1 MQATVASSVE
11 STRDNCVS
19 ENHSEMSET
28 SEDGDVK
35 KASLASIRKISFP
48 ADSIL
53 NAVIQ
58 DGDVQELLR
67 ILHHRRSE
75 VNINHVNHVGL
86 TALHHA
92 VLSNNLDAVKI
103 LLSHGADVNCQDVHG
118 FSPLHTAAACGFL
131 QISSLLVLFGA
142 DVFSLTKDTE
152 LPIDVA
158 KDISVIR
165 LLGNEMCCRIHSKI
179 YKSELVKLRLKQCW
193 TIVKTLLIFIW
204 RTLLIAI
211 TFLHN
216 LFKHKRA
223 LNGKHLDTTP
233 TNKVAP
239 VSKPVLGPDVRENAI
254 RRVKVIKLEKT
265 Q

>member
-1 MQATVASSVE
+1 
-11 STRDNCVS
+11 
-19 ENHSEMSET
+19 MSET

-35 KASLASIRKISFP
+35 KPSLSSIRKISFP

-131 QISSLLVLFGA
+131 QVTSLLVLFGA
-142 DVFSLTKDTE
+142 DVFSLTRDTE

-165 LLGNEMCCRIHSKI
+165 LLGNEMCCRIHNKI
-179 YKSELVKLRLKQCW
+179 YMSELVKLRLKQCW
-193 TIVKTLLIFIW
+193 TIIKTLVTFVWITLLIV
-204 RTLLIAI
+204 I
-211 TFLHN
+211 TFLYT
-216 LFKHKRA
+216 LVKPKHG
-223 LNGKHLDTTP
+223 LGGNHLDPMMTNTTANVP
-233 TNKVAP
+233 KTVKGV
-239 VSKPVLGPDVRENAI
+239 DVRETVI
-254 RRVKVIKLEKT
+254 RRVQVIKLEKT